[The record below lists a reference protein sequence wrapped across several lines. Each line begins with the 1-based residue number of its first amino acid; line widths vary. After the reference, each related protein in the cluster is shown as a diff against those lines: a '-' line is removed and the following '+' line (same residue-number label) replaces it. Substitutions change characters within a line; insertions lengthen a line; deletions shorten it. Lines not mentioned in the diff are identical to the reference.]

1 MITTPVTVNCER
13 LDDIDYGVPS
23 LMKIDVEGHE
33 LSVLRGA
40 EKTIKKHKPAILIEI
55 HDFTD
60 DHEVHVFL
68 KSLGYGVPIKKPE
81 AMYLY
86 T

>member
-1 MITTPVTVNCER
+1 V
-13 LDDIDYGVPS
+13 
-23 LMKIDVEGHE
+23 KIDVEGHE

-40 EKTIKKHKPAILIEI
+40 EKTIKKHKPVILIEI

-68 KSLGYGVPIKKPE
+68 KSLGYDDPIKKPE
-81 AMYLY
+81 AIYLY
-86 T
+86 I